1 MFHGDALSRALIE
14 KPTIAKIRDEYVI
27 GILPGEGIGPEII
40 DVTLNILKRLDSC
53 TPERFK
59 IENGGEIGV
68 PAKVKFGKAL
78 TNEVIDFCQSVFK
91 RQGAILCGPGGE
103 RFVYTLRAQ
112 FDLFCKFTP
121 IKALS
126 ALDNT
131 GVIKPEIRHN
141 ANMVVIREN
150 IGGLY
155 FGEWGI
161 TVDGQKESAF
171 HRFSYEREHVTRILN
186 VAIKLASLRHNK
198 LTVVLKPGGVPAIS
212 ELWQTILTEL
222 TTDSEIKTQMLEVD
236 NAMYQ
241 MIANPEQFDV
251 VVAPNMFGDVLSDG
265 AALLLGSRGLSFSG
279 NFGNSG
285 MAVFQTGH
293 GAAHDLTG
301 KDVANPIGQIL
312 SLAMLLRESFGLN
325 HYAES
330 IESAVEEVLIDGWRT
345 TDIREP
351 DCKLVGTKEMGAL
364 IGDRLENKMKQL
376 AA

>member
-1 MFHGDALSRALIE
+1 MFHGDALSRALTQ
-14 KPTIAKIRDEYVI
+14 KPAITKLRDEYVI

-40 DVTLNILKRLDSC
+40 DVTLDILKRLSNH

-91 RQGAILCGPGGE
+91 RRGAILCGPGGE
-103 RFVYTLRAQ
+103 RFVYTLRSQ

-126 ALDNT
+126 VLDNT
-131 GVIKPEIRHN
+131 GAIKADVRKN

-171 HRFSYEREHVTRILN
+171 HRFSYDRDHVTRILN
-186 VAIKLASLRHNK
+186 VAIKLASMRHNK

-222 TTDSEIKTQMLEVD
+222 THQSSIETQMLEVD

-265 AALLLGSRGLSFSG
+265 AALLLGSRGLSYSG
-279 NFGNSG
+279 NFGDSG
-285 MAVFQTGH
+285 KAVFQTGH
-293 GAAHDLTG
+293 GAAHDLAG
-301 KDVANPIGQIL
+301 KDTANPIGQIL
-312 SLAMLLRESFGLN
+312 SLAMLLRESFGLF
-325 HYAES
+325 HYAEM
-330 IESAVEEVLIDGWRT
+330 IESAIQETLIDGWRT
-345 TDIREP
+345 PDIREP
-351 DCKLVGTKEMGAL
+351 GCKLVGTQEMGSH
-364 IGDRLENKMKQL
+364 IGDRLEMKMKQRV
-376 AA
+376 A